1 MTTNDEI
8 LALLRDIKAEIAEWR
23 AETRELLRRIPL
35 AYPEEAL
42 IDEARD
48 AARSTAGYGD
58 LIRMALIKLSQKY
71 NPFNLN
77 TVRRLM
83 RSDA

>member
-1 MTTNDEI
+1 MTDNETI
-8 LALLRDIKAEIAEWR
+8 IALLRDIKAEIAEWR
-23 AETRELLRRIPL
+23 AETQELLRQIPL
-35 AYPEEAL
+35 AYPAELL

-58 LIRMALIKLSQKY
+58 LIRMALIKLGQKY

-83 RSDA
+83 RDDA